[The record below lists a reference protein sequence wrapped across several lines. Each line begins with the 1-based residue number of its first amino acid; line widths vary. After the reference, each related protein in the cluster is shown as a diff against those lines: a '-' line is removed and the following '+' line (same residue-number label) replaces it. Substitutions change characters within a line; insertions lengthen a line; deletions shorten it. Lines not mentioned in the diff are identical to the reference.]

1 MVVRVIML
9 GDVVGTPGRQ
19 GVAQLVPKL
28 RELYQPDLIVAN
40 AENVVNGSG
49 LTPAQYIK
57 LRRAGV
63 DGVTLGDHAFK
74 RSEIIR
80 TLEREADIIRP
91 ANLPALAKG
100 RTWMRLHPGAAPPG
114 EAGAEAAA
122 ASEPQASTGN
132 SRSNIC
138 VFFVTLLGRIFTNI
152 PVNDPFATI
161 DRVLAELPEAHP
173 LVVVEVHAEAT
184 SEKQALGWYLDG
196 RVAAVIG
203 THTHVPTA
211 DAKILPKG
219 TAYITDVGMCGPH
232 ESILGRKVERVLTHM
247 TTAMH
252 APFDI
257 AEGDV
262 RVQGVLVEIDEGSRR
277 ATRIERVE
285 LAADAKLPP
294 FTPS

>member
-1 MVVRVIML
+1 MAVRVIML

-28 RELYQPDLIVAN
+28 RERYQPDLIVAN
-40 AENVVNGSG
+40 GENVANGSG
-49 LTPAQYIK
+49 ITPAQYIK
-57 LRRAGV
+57 LRRAGI
-63 DGVTLGDHAFK
+63 DGITLGDHAYK
-74 RSEIIR
+74 RSEIVG
-80 TLEREADIIRP
+80 TLERETAIIRP

-100 RTWMRLHPGAAPPG
+100 RTWMRLYPGTPPPG
-114 EAGAEAAA
+114 ESL
-122 ASEPQASTGN
+122 SEQEVSADLLANQTRTGC
-132 SRSNIC
+132 S
-138 VFFVTLLGRIFTNI
+138 VFFVTLLGRIFTNV
-152 PVNDPFATI
+152 PADDPFATI
-161 DRVLAELPEAHP
+161 DRVLSELPEARP
-173 LVVVEVHAEAT
+173 LVIVEVHAEAT

-219 TAYITDVGMCGPH
+219 TGYITDIGMCGPH
-232 ESILGRKVERVLTHM
+232 ESILGCKVERVLTHM

-262 RVQGVLVEIDEGSRR
+262 RVQGVLVEIDEATRR
-277 ATRIERVE
+277 ATHIERVE
-285 LAADAKLPP
+285 LAADPKLPP
-294 FTPS
+294 FVLS

>member
-1 MVVRVIML
+1 MAVRVIML

-19 GVAQLVPKL
+19 GVAQLVPRL

-40 AENVVNGSG
+40 AENVANGSG

-57 LRRAGV
+57 MRQAGV
-63 DGVTLGDHAFK
+63 DGVTLGDHAYK
-74 RSEIIR
+74 RSEIVG
-80 TLEREADIIRP
+80 TLERETALIRP

-100 RTWMRLHPGAAPPG
+100 RTWMRLVPEMPPPADGQGEDEPRAKPPGPGAKN
-114 EAGAEAAA
+114 
-122 ASEPQASTGN
+122 T
-132 SRSNIC
+132 C
-138 VFFVTLLGRIFTNI
+138 VYFVTLLGRIFTNI

-161 DRVLAELPEAHP
+161 DRVLAELPETQP

-219 TAYITDVGMCGPH
+219 TAYITDIGMCGPH

-262 RVQGVLVEIDEGSRR
+262 RVQGVLVEIDEATGR
-277 ATRIERVE
+277 AARIERIE
-285 LAADAKLPP
+285 MAADPQLPP
-294 FTPS
+294 FGSS